1 MQNRI
6 AALFVMSSA
15 VVFVSTI
22 IRRGVLFDEVGV
34 DNHSERACRVFL
46 AISVTGVRPC

>member
-22 IRRGVLFDEVGV
+22 ISMGAVNRDE
-34 DNHSERACRVFL
+34 
-46 AISVTGVRPC
+46 